1 MKTLPVMTRLVL
13 SVLIAC
19 TMAAMNAP
27 SAVAQAGVPVPQ
39 DSPVYRSFALIKS
52 PPAYRMNI
60 NMQSNDPRAAKYAAM
75 GMGFSGIEKLV
86 EGDTTQVIMHIK
98 MPAMDAPGTMDDWE
112 VRAVAQNGHV
122 ARMFSSPAL
131 ARINK
136 LNEQMMAI
144 QMAMLDKQASMAV
157 THALTQGPL
166 GAISAGMATGQA
178 ALMHAE
184 APQRLRETEAF
195 YSWKCLE
202 TSSGRDSIK
211 APAQLTD
218 LKVIGDETV
227 GATATTVY
235 QFYANDGDGPRSP
248 VRLYVATD
256 GRDSGLPLRIH
267 MDDPQGHGSM
277 EIDYS
282 YGPFRDIEVPECLA
296 QAQ

>member
-13 SVLIAC
+13 SFLIAC
-19 TMAAMNAP
+19 TMAAMRAP
-27 SAVAQAGVPVPQ
+27 SVAQTGVPVPK

-60 NMQSNDPRAAKYAAM
+60 NMQSNDPRAAKYAAT
-75 GMGFSGIEKLV
+75 GMGFSEIEKLV

-122 ARMFSSPAL
+122 ALMFSSPAL
-131 ARINK
+131 ARLNK
-136 LNEQMMAI
+136 LHEQMMAM
-144 QMAMLDKQASMAV
+144 QMAMLDKQAGMAV
-157 THALTQGPL
+157 THALTEGPL
-166 GAISAGMATGQA
+166 GAISAGMAAGQVA
-178 ALMHAE
+178 VMHAE
-184 APQRLRETEAF
+184 APRRLHEAEAF

-202 TSSGRDSIK
+202 TSSGSDRKK

-227 GATATTVY
+227 GATATTIY
-235 QFYANDGDGPRSP
+235 EFYANDGDGPRGP

-267 MDDPQGHGSM
+267 IDDPQGHGSM

-282 YGPFRDIEVPECLA
+282 YGPFADIEVPACLA
-296 QAQ
+296 QGQ